1 MVKNIFNCKELLVT
15 ITNSMLMCSWSWGNL
30 QQLKED
36 DQQELQARALLSW
49 TLSVLPVEALQ
60 AYRTDPISSNI
71 TVFSDREDFP
81 HSCFAPSSLFED
93 TVQGTYQSTNPR
105 LASEAGKATIL
116 LPSKTRQVMT
126 TKILS
131 LCPFQSLCWGTG
143 KHAAHVCSHI
153 SDLFMPL
160 QIVPIS
166 RPLLLYSPLFLVLP
180 AQYSA
185 CEGARPQH
193 LSGTVG
199 NYPSLSEVALFLDMQ
214 ALRGS
219 TARGKPDS
227 ISLREHCG

>member
-1 MVKNIFNCKELLVT
+1 MELRQSSAAQERWSARTPGKSSPILNPLST
-15 ITNSMLMCSWSWGNL
+15 TSWSITGL
-30 QQLKED
+30 QD
-36 DQQELQARALLSW
+36 RPYFLQHYCVFWQRRLS
-49 TLSVLPVEALQ
+49 
-60 AYRTDPISSNI
+60 
-71 TVFSDREDFP
+71 

-185 CEGARPQH
+185 CEDARPQH